1 VRLAKMD
8 SVCNFITKY
17 INDTEEFNDYIPQDY
32 DEYHGDMANYVI
44 SYLKTSLGD
53 MVIDP
58 RVIIENQKPIVLFS
72 TDYRHCKIHEFTG
85 SYDEGYWVVSII
97 DREPKE

>member
-1 VRLAKMD
+1 MD

-32 DEYHGDMANYVI
+32 DEYNGDMANYVI
-44 SYLKTSLGD
+44 SYLKTSLGV

-72 TDYRHCKIHEFTG
+72 TDYRYCEIYEFSG
-85 SYDEGYWVVSII
+85 SHGEDYWVVSMI
-97 DREPKE
+97 DREPDE